1 MSEMSE
7 VRSKGQRFGGR
18 SGVRGKGRRFGVR
31 SKVSE

>member
-7 VRSKGQRFGGR
+7 VRSNGQRFGIR
-18 SGVRGKGRRFGVR
+18 SGVRDKGRRFGVR

>member
-1 MSEMSE
+1 MSE
-7 VRSKGQRFGGR
+7 VWSKGQRFGVR